1 MSFDSIVKVFCSY
14 LSSGRQD
21 SNLVL
26 NVKVQRWGDDTKY
39 VAKVLTR
46 AFDCDLALLSVENKQ
61 FWKGAKPIPL
71 GHLPHLQDEVT
82 VVGYPIS
89 EHSISV
95 TKGIVSRIE
104 VKSYGQGAS
113 NLLCIQIDAAINHG
127 NHGGPVFN
135 NHGECIG
142 VAFRGV
148 LVRRVE
154 PTSSAK
160 NVLKQGDLIVSF
172 DEVPVSFAGTV
183 PFRSN
188 ELVGLDHLV
197 SQKFVGDKVALGII
211 RAGDFMKVEMV
222 LNTQVSYY
230 DDEHWSSY
238 LVIGG
243 LMFTPLSESLIQ
255 EGQCSLGLEAKARY
269 TLPSFKGEQIVI
281 LFKVLPNELNV
292 GYEHLNTLQVL
303 KFHGTRIRN
312 IRHLTYLIDRC
323 EDKFLVFEFENNF
336 IAVLERGAA
345 MDTQYEISDDLL

>member
-1 MSFDSIVKVFCSY
+1 M
-14 LSSGRQD
+14 
-21 SNLVL
+21 
-26 NVKVQRWGDDTKY
+26 
-39 VAKVLTR
+39 
-46 AFDCDLALLSVENKQ
+46 
-61 FWKGAKPIPL
+61 L
-71 GHLPHLQDEVT
+71 GL
-82 VVGYPIS
+82 GWIF
-89 EHSISV
+89 I
-95 TKGIVSRIE
+95 
-104 VKSYGQGAS
+104 
-113 NLLCIQIDAAINHG
+113 
-127 NHGGPVFN
+127 
-135 NHGECIG
+135 
-142 VAFRGV
+142 GV

-197 SQKFVGDKVALGII
+197 SQRFVGDKVTLGII
-211 RAGDFMKVEMV
+211 RAGDFMKVEMI

-292 GYEHLNTLQVL
+292 GYERLNTLQHVFFL
-303 KFHGTRIRN
+303 
-312 IRHLTYLIDRC
+312 LSWSDC

-336 IAVLERGAA
+336 IAVLEREAA